1 MLFDLDLIVQELSA
15 EKGVED
21 PVCVR
26 LTGIYHNCMRYRAD
40 A

>member
-1 MLFDLDLIVQELSA
+1 MAVVIQELVA

-26 LTGIYHNCMRYRAD
+26 LTGIYHNLVRTWAEL
-40 A
+40 